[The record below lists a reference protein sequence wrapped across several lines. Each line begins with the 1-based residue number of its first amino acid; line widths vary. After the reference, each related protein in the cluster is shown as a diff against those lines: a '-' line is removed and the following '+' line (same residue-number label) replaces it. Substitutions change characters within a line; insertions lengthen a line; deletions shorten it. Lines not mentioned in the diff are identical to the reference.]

1 MYTRSA
7 IYYDA
12 IYSFKNYR
20 EEAEKLDKLIQ
31 QYKRSPGK
39 SLLDVACGTG
49 GHIKFLKERYQVEGL
64 DINPKMLR
72 IARQK
77 NPDTNFHRGEMLTFD
92 LKRHFDAIVCLFS
105 SIGYARTRARLR
117 KAIRNMARHL
127 KPGGVLIIEP
137 WLTPETFTEGTLHA
151 NFADRPELKIARM
164 NVSRVKNGVS
174 VLDLHYLVGTP
185 QGIKYFREPQEL
197 GLFPHEEYKGAFQ
210 SCKLEV
216 IFDPEGF
223 TGRGLYIATRPL

>member
-12 IYSFKNYR
+12 IYSFKNYK

-31 QYKRSPGK
+31 QHKRSSGK

-49 GHIKFLKERYQVEGL
+49 EHITFLKEHYQVEGL
-64 DINPKMLR
+64 DINPRMLR

-92 LKRHFDAIVCLFS
+92 LKRQFDAIVCLFS

-117 KAIRNMARHL
+117 KAVKNMARHL
-127 KPGGVLIIEP
+127 KPGGVLIVEP

-151 NFADRPELKIARM
+151 NFVDRATLKIARM

-174 VLDLHYLVGTP
+174 VLDLHYLIGTP
-185 QGIKYFREPQEL
+185 QGIEYFREPQEL
-197 GLFPHEEYKGAFQ
+197 GLFSHEEYKGAFQ
-210 SCKLEV
+210 SCELEV
-216 IFDPEGF
+216 TFYPEGF
-223 TGRGLYIATRPL
+223 TGRGL

>member
-12 IYSFKNYR
+12 IYSFKNYK

-31 QYKRSPGK
+31 QCKRSLGK

-49 GHIKFLKERYQVEGL
+49 GHITFLKEHYQVEGL
-64 DINPKMLR
+64 DINPRMLR

-77 NPDTNFHRGEMLTFD
+77 NPEINFYRGDILAFD
-92 LKRHFDAIVCLFS
+92 LKRPFDAIVCLFS
-105 SIGYARTRARLR
+105 SIGYVRTRARLR
-117 KAIRNMARHL
+117 KAVKNMARHL
-127 KPGGVLIIEP
+127 KPGGVLIVEP

-151 NFADRPELKIARM
+151 NFVDRPELKIARM
-164 NVSRVKNGVS
+164 NVSRVQNGVS

-197 GLFPHEEYKGAFQ
+197 GLFPPRGVQ
-210 SCKLEV
+210 
-216 IFDPEGF
+216 
-223 TGRGLYIATRPL
+223 RGLSILQARSHLRP